1 MNVCLNY
8 GENVEVTVRICDI
21 CKERIATGKCPLCGR
36 DVCKP
41 DTQTFVIEMGLKW
54 RGPAIEVYRE
64 NICAVC
70 AKKLEQHSKEILT
83 KLAEEIRPKV
93 NEVLREFVNE

>member
-1 MNVCLNY
+1 M
-8 GENVEVTVRICDI
+8 EVTVRICDV

-54 RGPAIEVYRE
+54 RGPAVEVYRE
-64 NICAVC
+64 NICAIC
-70 AKKLEQHSKEILT
+70 AKKLEKNSKEILT
-83 KLAEEIRPKV
+83 RLAQELRPKV
-93 NEVLREFVNE
+93 QEVLKEFVQE